1 VPPAVRP
8 GDAPRLLAPLV
19 RLVVLNY
26 NGGAMVQRCVEHLEA
41 LDWPA
46 DRLEIVVVDNA
57 SIDGSPAALAARER
71 VRLVASPSNT
81 GFPANNLGLRDLDDV
96 DYVGLVN
103 NDAFAEP
110 DYLQGLVAALEAD
123 PGLGAACPKIVLAD
137 RFLELTIDTPTTRV
151 PGDPRDLG
159 VRVSGVEVG
168 GADSWKGT
176 GFADGFGHEEAG
188 DRDEGHFRWTAGHA
202 VLRAPVGRP
211 GEPVPPSARL
221 RLAALRPVEVVLDGG
236 AGGAPVEVDTTPS
249 WFDVPLAGAPFDV
262 VNNVGSELVAGG
274 WGRDRGFL
282 QPDRGQF
289 DETQEVF
296 AWCGAGVLFR
306 ADHLRDIGL
315 FDERFFMYYEDVD
328 LAWRGRSRGWR
339 FAYVPTS
346 RLRHVHA
353 ATSVEGSDMFQH
365 FVERNR
371 LVLLAK
377 NAPRELAL
385 SAPLAFLRSTASYAR
400 RDVLRPLLRGR
411 RPQLGLVKRRLRSFG
426 AFLALLPHALDERRR
441 IRRRQRVH
449 DDALMGWA
457 VKVGG

>member
-1 VPPAVRP
+1 MPSAARA
-8 GDAPRLLAPLV
+8 GEAPRPLV

-26 NGGAMVQRCVEHLEA
+26 NGGAMVQRCVEHLER
-41 LDWPA
+41 LEWPA

-57 SIDGSPAALAARER
+57 SIDGSPAALAARTR

-96 DYVGLVN
+96 DFVGLVN

-110 DYLQGLVAALEAD
+110 DYLDGLVAALEAD
-123 PGLGAACPKIVLAD
+123 QGLGAACPRIVLAD
-137 RFLELTIDTPTTRV
+137 RFVDLTIDAPTSNV

-159 VRVSGVEVG
+159 VRISGVEVD
-168 GADSWKGT
+168 GADVWKRA
-176 GFADGFGHEEAG
+176 GFAQGLGHQEAG
-188 DRDEGHFRWTAGHA
+188 GGDESQFRWTAGHA
-202 VLRAPVGRP
+202 VVRVPVGQP
-211 GEPVPPSARL
+211 GEPTPGTARV
-221 RLAALRPVEVVLDGG
+221 RLAALRPVKVVLD
-236 AGGAPVEVDTTPS
+236 AGGGGETVEVGATPS
-249 WFDVPLAGAPFDV
+249 WFDVPIAGEPFDV
-262 VNNVGSELVAGG
+262 INNVGSELVEGG

-289 DETQEVF
+289 DEPQEVF

-339 FAYVPTS
+339 FAYVPSS

-377 NAPRELAL
+377 NAPRSLAV
-385 SAPLAFLRSTASYAR
+385 SAPLAYLGSTASYAR

-411 RPQLGLVKRRLRSFG
+411 RPNLGLVRRRLRSFG
-426 AFLALLPHALDERRR
+426 AYLTLLPYALDERRR

-449 DDALMGWA
+449 DDALMGWS
-457 VKVGG
+457 VKMGG